1 MTCPECG
8 SSEIRR
14 SRSGKLKD
22 VFQRVRGREPFRCS
36 KCRDA
41 LLRHMVSPEL
51 AFKETAHSQLGR
63 RSLWNS
69 RIKKRLA
76 KRMIVIS
83 IFAAALVIFLIFPR
97 YVTTEQKPFE
107 LIPALPLF
115 ARVWAAG

>member
-36 KCRDA
+36 KCRVRFFA
-41 LLRHMVSPEL
+41 MVSPEL
-51 AFKETAHSQLGR
+51 AFKETAHSQPGR

-83 IFAAALVIFLIFPR
+83 IFAAALVIFLIFLR
-97 YVTTEQKPFE
+97 YVTTEQNPSSDSGNVTVRE
-107 LIPALPLF
+107 
-115 ARVWAAG
+115 VWAAG